1 MGRVCASRNHRHGT
15 AAKAP
20 TWISQHTAYLSMQ
33 WSKQNLQPMQQQQMT
48 IICTFSQSISE
59 DGTSSRLTVPS
70 LIDNVFKNHDLGFW
84 SRRLLLL
91 FLLPFSTS
99 GFITTPYWSYYR
111 LIKKPGYAPNLT
123 PQRRRKQKR
132 QYEKSHFQFWFGL
145 GFNKWSW
152 TCFERSMSVCVKE

>member
-91 FLLPFSTS
+91 SFFSLFFLYFSS
-99 GFITTPYWSYYR
+99 QWGIKVRNFGSYPRFNESRNNNGFACICQSKCW
-111 LIKKPGYAPNLT
+111 
-123 PQRRRKQKR
+123 QKR
-132 QYEKSHFQFWFGL
+132 PPQWRAC
-145 GFNKWSW
+145 N
-152 TCFERSMSVCVKE
+152 